1 MNHDASGDPNHPR
14 PHSGMVRDVVIAK
27 AIENLTP
34 GTALDLGCGTGAN
47 TVMLARA
54 GWDAIGLDASPGAIR
69 LATDAAREAGVDARF
84 ITADILDW
92 TPDRQYDLV
101 ILTYALPGGGRSH
114 KVMAAAIRALRP
126 GGTLI
131 AVEWDHSMAE
141 RWNLDPDA
149 FPSPADLA
157 SMVPGLTIETA
168 ESRNVSLMAP
178 ADTCGDCESTVI
190 AYLRARKPEPA
201 D

>member
-1 MNHDASGDPNHPR
+1 V
-14 PHSGMVRDVVIAK
+14 VRDVIIAK
-27 AIENLTP
+27 AIENLVP

-47 TVMLARA
+47 TLMLARA
-54 GWDAIGLDASPGAIR
+54 GWDATGIDASAGVIR
-69 LATDAAREAGVDARF
+69 LATDAAREAGLEVRF
-84 ITADILDW
+84 ITADILGW
-92 TPDRQYDLV
+92 EPDRQYDLV

-114 KVMAAAIRALRP
+114 KVMGVAIRALKP

-149 FPSPADLA
+149 FPAPADLA

-168 ESRNVSLMAP
+168 ESRTMSQMTDR
-178 ADTCGDCESTVI
+178 DTCEDCDATVI
-190 AYLRARKPEPA
+190 AYLRARKPEDA